1 MSTQKSLQENMQ
13 RRSGRSAFYTRME
26 RAASGFVRLILR
38 RPRHRQQ
45 SNIYRHCNE
54 LPLDIFID
62 CLCDSKLDRLIISGS
77 CGLRELGEAWDRIFW
92 EYCELS
98 NSPTFK
104 NIFQSAKDLGY
115 IETKLTTLRLA
126 YFVLSRRYSQSV
138 VESLR
143 RVNCHCE
150 FPIND
155 TVKYMADLK
164 KVENHIRAA
173 TIDQSIRIAEQ
184 EQIKAREKKSV
195 ATDDKFAEVL
205 IVMSR
210 FMGYKV
216 NPREITVTEFIAIK
230 KTMEASRPKPTI
242 KNQ

>member
-1 MSTQKSLQENMQ
+1 
-13 RRSGRSAFYTRME
+13 
-26 RAASGFVRLILR
+26 
-38 RPRHRQQ
+38 
-45 SNIYRHCNE
+45 
-54 LPLDIFID
+54 
-62 CLCDSKLDRLIISGS
+62 
-77 CGLRELGEAWDRIFW
+77 LGEAWDHIFW

-98 NSPTFK
+98 NNPTFR

-126 YFVLSRRYSQSV
+126 HFVLSRRYSQSV

-155 TVKYMADLK
+155 TVKYMADLR

-173 TIDQSIRIAEQ
+173 MMDQSIRIAEQ
-184 EQIKAREKKSV
+184 EQAKAREKKSV
-195 ATDDKFAEVL
+195 ATEEKFTEVL
-205 IVMSR
+205 IVMGK
-210 FMGYKV
+210 FMGYRI
-216 NPREITVTEFIAIK
+216 NPREITVTEFIAIQ
-230 KTMEASRPKPTI
+230 KTMEANKPKPTL